1 MTKENAAAL
10 QERIARE
17 AIALMRA
24 CESEMDC
31 TEYEEAVTLIGQAWG
46 LPNGSAQQRIEQI
59 RHEGSRYRGEDE
71 PSGAFLAESELP
83 MNASANETLRN
94 MRELLETALHLS
106 SSADRSKLCE
116 LALTLAET
124 QNLDD
129 QMAEWTGRLMAALE
143 R

>member
-31 TEYEEAVTLIGQAWG
+31 TGYEEAITLIGQAWD
-46 LPNGSAQQRIEQI
+46 LPDGSVQQQIEQI
-59 RHEGSRYRGEDE
+59 RHEKRRYRETGERSED
-71 PSGAFLAESELP
+71 FLKETELP
-83 MNASANETLRN
+83 MNASASETLQN
-94 MRELLETALHLS
+94 MRELLATSLRLES
-106 SSADRSKLCE
+106 KADRIKMCE
-116 LALTLAET
+116 LAMLLADT
-124 QNLDD
+124 QNLDE
-129 QMAEWTGRLMAALE
+129 QMAEWAMVKVTPE